1 MLRVCKV
8 TAAFLL
14 LASPALG
21 FVPSAASSTKLRQ
34 KSGVL
39 QVQKEPD
46 VDQHAEYQKHLMAM
60 NGSQNDVKKDKP
72 KMELEEEEEVAPP
85 KEEAP
90 KVEEKIEAKVE
101 KEEVPSA
108 SEISEPDSLQ
118 AEMDEEFMGMAIDEA
133 MSG

>member
-1 MLRVCKV
+1 M

-60 NGSQNDVKKDKP
+60 NGSQNDVKKDEP
-72 KMELEEEEEVAPP
+72 KMELEEEEVAPP

-90 KVEEKIEAKVE
+90 KGEEKIEAKAE

-108 SEISEPDSLQ
+108 SAISEPDSLQ